1 MLDTKLSQLYVSSS
15 AFATAMSTQL
25 LTNSAIYSP
34 FVSSPVSASFELF
47 IFTSI
52 YNYYYDDIVAYEDS
66 DDFVNRL
73 AYDVAVK
80 YGYWYK
86 KFTYIQDLF
95 RELDLMQSS
104 KMTSSSNDK
113 TSSVG
118 GTLQKTANTPTG
130 VTTESDNVINLSM
143 YDTSSD
149 ETESSE
155 TLAVTTDYVDKYTNY
170 EGKVH
175 SSAIAK
181 GERSATIER
190 QGDIETLLRV
200 LEKLPSSFA
209 DEITKYVS
217 KHFIQDYNI

>member
-1 MLDTKLSQLYVSSS
+1 MLDTKLSELYITSS
-15 AFATAMSTQL
+15 AFATALSTQL

-80 YGYWYK
+80 YAYWYK
-86 KFTYIQDLF
+86 KFEYIQDLF
-95 RELDLMQSS
+95 KELDLMQSS
-104 KMTSSSNDK
+104 KMTSSSIDE

-118 GTLQKTANTPTG
+118 GTLQKTASTPTG
-130 VTTESDNVINLSM
+130 VTTTSDNQMTNSM
-143 YDTSSD
+143 YVQHSD
-149 ETESSE
+149 ETTNIDSTVS
-155 TLAVTTDYVDKYTNY
+155 TTDYVDKYTNY
-170 EGKVH
+170 EGKTH
-175 SSAIAK
+175 SSAQAK
-181 GERSATIER
+181 GERSATIQR
-190 QGDIETLLRV
+190 QGDIETLLKV

-209 DEITKYVS
+209 DEITKQVS